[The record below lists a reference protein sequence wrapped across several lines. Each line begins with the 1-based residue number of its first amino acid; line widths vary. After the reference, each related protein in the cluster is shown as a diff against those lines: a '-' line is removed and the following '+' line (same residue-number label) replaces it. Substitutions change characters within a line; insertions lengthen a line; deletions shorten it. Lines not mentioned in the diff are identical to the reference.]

1 MVPMAIE
8 DGEATALYRHDR
20 QAVIIYDRKDMQYQW
35 VGELGEALENLRQE
49 GKILKENDTY
59 KGQRAHKVWWPALST
74 ECYVDPETK
83 LPIAMKGAELSY
95 EEPPAG
101 TFEIVIPDGYALL
114 DKRPGAVATAV
125 PDWLIE
131 EENSQ
136 ENKRECFR
144 QGTQALARGD
154 YAQAAQQLEQAIGVD
169 SWAWFWLG
177 KAYYELR
184 RYDLAIK
191 NFNALFDVYKK
202 IGGDDTIPYCNYAR
216 GLAYARLG
224 MNEAAVADLHACLPS
239 MVQTLRTPSGG
250 KMFEYAD
257 NPMMRY
263 GKYNPTEQQMVINMI
278 NRLRLITGQNFG
290 YDPNAAA
297 EENERAIAAWEE
309 WLKSSGQIKF
319 TPDAELVPIPAQGEP
334 SGQ

>member
-1 MVPMAIE
+1 
-8 DGEATALYRHDR
+8 
-20 QAVIIYDRKDMQYQW
+20 
-35 VGELGEALENLRQE
+35 
-49 GKILKENDTY
+49 
-59 KGQRAHKVWWPALST
+59 
-74 ECYVDPETK
+74 
-83 LPIAMKGAELSY
+83 
-95 EEPPAG
+95 
-101 TFEIVIPDGYALL
+101 
-114 DKRPGAVATAV
+114 
-125 PDWLIE
+125 LIE

-177 KAYYELR
+177 KAYYELG

-224 MNEAAVADLHACLPS
+224 MTEEAVADLHVCLPS

-263 GKYNPTEQQMVINMI
+263 GKYNPTEQQMVINMV
-278 NRLRLITGQNFG
+278 NRLRIITGQNFG
-290 YDPNAAA
+290 YDPNASA
-297 EENERAIAAWEE
+297 EENEPAIAAWEE
-309 WLKSSGQIKF
+309 WLKSSGQIQF